1 MNRKFKPWVV
11 VVAIVFYFGTGVPIV
26 GRYFEAREKLKQA
39 EIEFLASEKGMAASL
54 SRKME
59 TEAAMRKVIATF
71 HISESAA
78 ESLRRTIV
86 RLSDRTLTPFHI
98 LRMIEIESGGDP
110 KAIGSKGERGLLQI
124 MPQIARP
131 HLERLGRKD
140 LTDPEI
146 NVSVGVLE
154 VRRLLV
160 LFDGDL
166 SLALAAY
173 NGGPTRALR
182 YAQKVIVAARIDEC
196 STWNNLEKGGR

>member
-1 MNRKFKPWVV
+1 MNRKVHPLI
-11 VVAIVFYFGTGVPIV
+11 VALMVVFYFASGVPLVSLHLGI
-26 GRYFEAREKLKQA
+26 RARLKQSNVDF
-39 EIEFLASEKGMAASL
+39 IASEKAVASAIAKKAA
-54 SRKME
+54 RE
-59 TEAAMRKVIATF
+59 TAMRRTIAAF
-71 HISESAA
+71 PISASAA
-78 ESLRRTIV
+78 ESLRKTIV

-124 MPQIARP
+124 MPWIARP
-131 HLERLGRKD
+131 YLERLGRKD

-146 NVSVGVLE
+146 NVAVGVME

-182 YAQKVIVAARIDEC
+182 YASRVTGAARADNC
-196 STWNNLEKGGR
+196 STWNEREGVDR